1 MGTIRDRVS
10 TPRAA
15 GKRSLRVVSIGPI
28 DVGAHLNTLG
38 EAAEELA
45 AAHLKAAGLRVLA
58 RNYVCR
64 LGEIDLVCM
73 EVDVL
78 VFVEVRQRRSERY
91 GGAAWSITAQKRQ
104 RIVNA
109 ARHYLMRL
117 GRLPACRFDVVL
129 VCGAAQRIEWLRSAF
144 EA

>member
-1 MGTIRDRVS
+1 MRRL
-10 TPRAA
+10 RQA
-15 GKRSLRVVSIGPI
+15 GIGSH
-28 DVGAHLNTLG
+28 GAGPCLNTLG

-45 AAHLKAAGLRVLA
+45 ATHLKAAGLRVLA

-64 LGEIDLVCM
+64 LGEIDLVCV
-73 EVDVL
+73 EGEVL

>member
-1 MGTIRDRVS
+1 M
-10 TPRAA
+10 
-15 GKRSLRVVSIGPI
+15 
-28 DVGAHLNTLG
+28 NTLG
-38 EAAEELA
+38 AAAEQLAAEHLA
-45 AAHLKAAGLRVLA
+45 AAGLSVLA
-58 RNYVCR
+58 RNYICR

-73 EVDVL
+73 EGATL

-91 GGAAWSITAQKRQ
+91 GGAIWSITARKRQ
-104 RIVNA
+104 RIVSA

-129 VCGAAQRIEWLRSAF
+129 VCGAAQRIEWVRSAF